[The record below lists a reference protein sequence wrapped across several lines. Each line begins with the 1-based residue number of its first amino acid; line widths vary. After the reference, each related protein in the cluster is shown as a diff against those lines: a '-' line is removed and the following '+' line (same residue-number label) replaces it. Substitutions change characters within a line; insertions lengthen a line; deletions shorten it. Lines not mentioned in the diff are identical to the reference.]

1 MTIDERHLH
10 NARIAELLHFA
21 LVRIRGFTFPAI
33 PNETDRREEIN
44 DLADLLHNLP
54 RYTWGTTNTRSI
66 RPSNCGMPL

>member
-1 MTIDERHLH
+1 MNGTYIMPASRSC
-10 NARIAELLHFA
+10 IHFA

-54 RYTWGTTNTRSI
+54 R
-66 RPSNCGMPL
+66 